1 MCKIRFILMAIA
13 IIGITIASSNPACAT
28 WKTIHGHTGH
38 LEYPSN
44 VINDDIYKGW
54 GMDFT
59 QYPNKINWVHWGFM
73 TLYTSPSSKV
83 NSLAFRFATG
93 SSDAQITAIHVYNG
107 DTKVV
112 SLSVNWTGDW
122 QTKSVSLGDTYTF
135 NNGLGI
141 CVKVSA
147 GNSASLS
154 HRFIFGTIYAY
165 YSEGLTSENLDQMY
179 EDEMDDPTIELE
191 TNTDSELNNEV
202 TESESTTYSE
212 DEVIMNEQE

>member
-1 MCKIRFILMAIA
+1 MAIV
-13 IIGITIASSNPACAT
+13 IIGITIAFNNPACAT

-44 VINDDIYKGW
+44 ITSNVIYKGW

-59 QYPNKINWVHWGFM
+59 QYPNTINWVHWGFE
-73 TLYTSPSSKV
+73 TLYSSPSSQV

-112 SLSVNWTGDW
+112 SLSVNWYGDW
-122 QTKSVSLGDTYTF
+122 QTRSISLGGTYTF

-141 CVKVSA
+141 CVLVSA
-147 GNSASLS
+147 GDSASLS
-154 HRFIFGTIYAY
+154 HRFIFGTIYANY
-165 YSEGLTSENLDQMY
+165 TEGLTSQNLDQMY

-212 DEVIMNEQE
+212 DEVILNEQE